1 MRTYTTPRFII
12 GILLKITIA
21 LATLLCL
28 AIAGF
33 FVFALAVG
41 GGGGR
46 EVLSLLPRA
55 FVMIALVILYAGVTY
70 VLLHGILAV
79 FDIADSTA
87 VRSAE
92 RTSERAAV
100 KATPRISHD
109 DLTPVA
115 YPAILEDDR
124 APRRR

>member
-1 MRTYTTPRFII
+1 MRTYKTPRFAI

-28 AIAGF
+28 TVAGL
-33 FVFALAVG
+33 FVFALAV
-41 GGGGR
+41 GGGR

-55 FVMIALVILYAGVTY
+55 LVMIALVILCAGVTY
-70 VLLHGILAV
+70 ALLHGILAV

-87 VRSAE
+87 ARSAE

-100 KATPRISHD
+100 KATPRINHD
-109 DLTPVA
+109 DSTPVA
-115 YPAILEDDR
+115 YPAILGDDR
-124 APRRR
+124 VPRRR